1 LKHTFKGGT
10 HVEEHKN
17 TAGCAIEKMEAPK
30 KISIPLSQHI
40 GAPCRATVKVGEYVT
55 RGQMIGTVENAL
67 GCPVH
72 SSVSGTVVAID
83 SRNNAQGMPVENI
96 IIENDGQGTICPDI
110 KPLDRDY
117 HELSAEDL
125 IEKIRLGGVSGMG
138 GAMFPTYAKIKS
150 ALGRVDRVIINC
162 AECEPYITADCR
174 VMIEKTEQMFG
185 GIRILLHIFGLDRAY
200 VGVEDNKPES
210 IEAMQKLAGDD
221 IEICVCK
228 TKYPQGDERQMMYAL
243 TGRKL
248 PPGKLPADIG
258 CVLFNASSCVAVYNA
273 VVLGM
278 PLVERV
284 ITVDGDCI
292 VNPKNVLAP
301 IGASY
306 SDLVEFCGGLKKV
319 PYMLISGGPM
329 MGAAQWDIN
338 GPVIKGTSAILAL
351 SKEQFRFYDE
361 PSVCIRCGRCVNNC
375 PMHLM
380 PNYLV
385 RFARLGKYD
394 EAEKIGVMACV
405 ECGTC
410 SYNCPGHMMIVQH
423 IRVAK
428 GAIRAKVKK

>member
-1 LKHTFKGGT
+1 MKYTFKGGT

-17 TAGCAIEKMEAPK
+17 TAGCAIEAMPAPAK
-30 KISIPLSQHI
+30 VSIPLSQHI
-40 GAPCRATVKVGEYVT
+40 GAPCRPLVKIGDTVTK
-55 RGQMIGTVENAL
+55 GQMIGEVENAL

-72 SSVSGTVVAID
+72 SSVSGKVVAID
-83 SRNNAQGMPVENI
+83 SRNNAQGVPIQNI
-96 IIENDGQGTICPDI
+96 IIENDGQMTLSPEIV
-110 KPLDRDY
+110 PLDRDY
-117 HELSAEDL
+117 HDLSADEL

-138 GAMFPTYAKIKS
+138 GAMFPTYAKIRS
-150 ALGRVDRVIINC
+150 ALGKVDRIIINC

-174 VMIEKTEQMFG
+174 IMIEQTERLMT
-185 GIRILLHIFGLDRAY
+185 GIRILRHIFGLERAY
-200 VGVEDNKPES
+200 IAVEDNKPES
-210 IEAMQKLAGDD
+210 IEAMKREAGDD

-228 TKYPQGDERQMMYAL
+228 TKYPQGDERQMMFAV

-278 PLVERV
+278 PVIERV
-284 ITVDGDCI
+284 VTVDGDCI
-292 VNPKNVLAP
+292 KTPKNILSP

-306 SDLVEFCGGLKKV
+306 SDLIEFCGGLVKV
-319 PYMLISGGPM
+319 PQTLVSGGPM

-338 GPVIKGTSAILAL
+338 GSVIKGTSALLAL
-351 SKEQFRFYDE
+351 SKDQFRHYDE

-385 RFARLGKYD
+385 RYARLGKYE
-394 EAEKIGVMACV
+394 EAEKLGVMACV

-428 GAIRAKVKK
+428 GALRAKK